1 MNKKTLLPIASSAT
15 TSTLENVENLDSQ
28 VERVVRRRSFLKGL
42 GMAGAALSAGALLAT
57 DVQAEELP
65 DRQPDTLPTRLPC
78 ALGRGRQPLAVDA
91 HLRL

>member
-57 DVQAEELP
+57 DVQAEDG
-65 DRQPDTLPTRLPC
+65 DRSGSLSK
-78 ALGRGRQPLAVDA
+78 GDA
-91 HLRL
+91 AILRF